1 MHNFV
6 GVIDSGV
13 GGLTIL
19 QKLVAVNNNQNFIY
33 IADHAFCPY
42 GTKTNDTILSR
53 AEKLVGFL
61 QEKGAYSVVIACNT
75 ASVFSDELRA
85 KFAVPIYDV
94 IEPTCKAVQKIT
106 KTKRVALLATNSTI
120 ANGAYQKTL
129 LQSGIQTVDYAC
141 SKFVPFV
148 ENAATAS
155 ISCLK
160 TIEQTLKTLPQ
171 SNVDAVIL
179 GCTHFPLLKRQISYY
194 CKNAELIECQCELPM
209 LSVENGGMQGQ
220 ITYYT
225 TGNVDYANV
234 AAKPFGS
241 VHFKKLLL

>member
-1 MHNFV
+1 MQ
-6 GVIDSGV
+6 SG
-13 GGLTIL
+13 
-19 QKLVAVNNNQNFIY
+19 A
-33 IADHAFCPY
+33 
-42 GTKTNDTILSR
+42 
-53 AEKLVGFL
+53 
-61 QEKGAYSVVIACNT
+61 
-75 ASVFSDELRA
+75 
-85 KFAVPIYDV
+85 
-94 IEPTCKAVQKIT
+94 KIT

-120 ANGAYQKTL
+120 ANGAYQKL
-129 LQSGIQTVDYAC
+129 FCKSGIQTVDYAC

-160 TIEQTLKTLPQ
+160 NNRA
-171 SNVDAVIL
+171 NVKDFAAVERRRRYIRL
-179 GCTHFPLLKRQISYY
+179 YAFSLLKRQISYY

-209 LSVENGGMQGQ
+209 LSGENGGMQGQ

-241 VHFKKLLL
+241 VYFKKLLL